1 MFRKLA
7 ALVLFGLIAAP
18 AAHAEEARLYMAP
31 VEGIFSFTPGQLDLA
46 GQSGAGPVLRAGPA
60 DAGRLEAF
68 LDDNEAN
75 TLLIVRGNRV
85 LREVSQDE
93 DLYDANGIIPLVE
106 SGVPMDEMDA
116 LQAPDRIDI
125 WAVGTSIDL
134 SAQIEAVAEGENMR
148 GAAAIMLKLSP
159 EGRDMVAALTTANA
173 GRQIATLLER
183 NILASPVV
191 QGTVASDALAVSFA
205 SPEDPARE
213 RWVMDTLRAMAQGSA
228 GQPAPE
234 PVQ

>member
-18 AAHAEEARLYMAP
+18 AAHAEEARLTMAP

-46 GQSGAGPVLRAGPA
+46 GQSDVGPVLRAGPA

-106 SGVPMDEMDA
+106 SGVAMDEMDA

-125 WAVGTSIDL
+125 WAIGTSIDL
-134 SAQIEAVAEGENMR
+134 SSQIEAVAEGENMR
-148 GAAAIMLKLSP
+148 GAGAVMLNLTPK
-159 EGRDMVAALTTANA
+159 GRDMVAALTTANA

-191 QGTVASDALAVSFA
+191 QEAVSSDALAISFT

-213 RWVMDTLRAMAQGSA
+213 TWVLGTLRAMAQGPAQQAS
-228 GQPAPE
+228 PAPE
-234 PVQ
+234 Q

>member
-1 MFRKLA
+1 MFRTLA
-7 ALVLFGLIAAP
+7 ALVLFGFIAAP
-18 AAHAEEARLYMAP
+18 AAHADEARLYMAP

-46 GQSGAGPVLRAGPA
+46 GQSNAGPVLRAGPA
-60 DAGRLEAF
+60 DAGRLETF
-68 LDDNEAN
+68 LNANEAN

-93 DLYDANGIIPLVE
+93 DLYDANGVIPLVE

-134 SAQIEAVAEGENMR
+134 SGQIEAVAEGENTR
-148 GAAAIMLKLSP
+148 GAGAVMLRLTP
-159 EGRDMVAALTTANA
+159 EGRDMVAALTTANS

-191 QGTVASDALAVSFA
+191 QGTVASDTLAVSFS

-213 RWVMDTLRAMAQGSA
+213 TWVMDTLRAMAQG
-228 GQPAPE
+228 PAQQALPA
-234 PVQ
+234 Q

>member
-7 ALVLFGLIAAP
+7 ALVLFGFIAAP

-46 GQSGAGPVLRAGPA
+46 GQSNVGPVLRAGPA
-60 DAGRLEAF
+60 DAVRLEAF
-68 LDDNEAN
+68 LDANQAN

-85 LREVSQDE
+85 LREVSEDE
-93 DLYDANGIIPLVE
+93 DLYDDNGVIPLVE
-106 SGVPMDEMDA
+106 SGVARDEMDA

-134 SAQIEAVAEGENMR
+134 SDKIEAVAEGENMR
-148 GAAAIMLKLSP
+148 GAGAVMLQLTP

-191 QGTVASDALAVSFA
+191 QGTVDSAGLAVSFS

-213 RWVMDTLRAMAQGSA
+213 TWVLDTLRAMAQGTAQQAS
-228 GQPAPE
+228 PAPE
-234 PVQ
+234 Q